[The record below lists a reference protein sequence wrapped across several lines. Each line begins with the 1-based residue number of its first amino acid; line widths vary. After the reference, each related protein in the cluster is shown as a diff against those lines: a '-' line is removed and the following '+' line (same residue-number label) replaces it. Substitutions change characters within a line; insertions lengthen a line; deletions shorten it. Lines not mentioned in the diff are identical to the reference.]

1 MPTSVRET
9 AMVAVL
15 AKLDEL
21 VGWRLVRRNWPGL
34 PHLDQLPAAILMD
47 GGETAR
53 NITTCRL
60 QVESD
65 ATIYLECRAVDT
77 DAVGAELSNRIAEIK
92 ALLMADETL
101 GGVLSRIRYVGC
113 DEPVLD
119 DQDGGSPVAATTLTF
134 RLLYEHAEDSPY
146 T

>member
-1 MPTSVRET
+1 M
-9 AMVAVL
+9 AAVYV
-15 AKLDEL
+15 KLSEL
-21 VGWRLVRRNWPGL
+21 TGWGLVRRNWMGTPD
-34 PHLDQLPAAILMD
+34 LDQLPAAVLFD
-47 GGETAR
+47 GGETAQDFV
-53 NITTCRL
+53 TCRL

-65 ATIYLECRAVDT
+65 ATIDVVCRAAEAD
-77 DAVGAELSNRIAEIK
+77 DIGAELSNRIAEIK

-101 GGVLSRIRYVGC
+101 GGVLSRIRYRGC

-134 RLLYEHAEDSPY
+134 ALLYEHAEDSPY